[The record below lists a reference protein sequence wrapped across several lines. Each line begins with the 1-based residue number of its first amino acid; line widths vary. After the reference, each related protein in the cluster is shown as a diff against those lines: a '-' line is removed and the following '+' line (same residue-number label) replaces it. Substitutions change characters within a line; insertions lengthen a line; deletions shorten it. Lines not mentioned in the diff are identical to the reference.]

1 MEVIVSCLSIKKS
14 YYISSLL
21 LMCVLFAA
29 PVFAADEVL
38 YNKYNIHTQSKD
50 GKKAKASYANYV
62 GPYEGHVIVPP
73 GTKMVIT
80 KKSSR
85 GFTFTYDA
93 GQKKV
98 VYEFHTSR
106 MGMSI
111 DAYLEK
117 ITSAKPTAL
126 KGLSKLDRKGVSKGK
141 ALVGM
146 SREGV
151 MAALGYPATHRTPSL
166 EATSWVYWKNRFATL
181 GVDFDDS
188 GKVKGIR
195 GD

>member
-1 MEVIVSCLSIKKS
+1 MRCLSTKKI
-14 YYISSLL
+14 YAVICLL
-21 LMCVLFAA
+21 ALCSVFSA
-29 PVFAADEVL
+29 PVFAEDEIR
-38 YNKYNIHTQSKD
+38 YNKYNIHTQTKD
-50 GKKAKASYANYV
+50 GIKAKASYANYV

-73 GTKMVIT
+73 GTKIVIT

-98 VYEFHTSR
+98 TYDFHKSR

-126 KGLSKLDRKGVSKGK
+126 KGLSKLDRKGVTKGK

-146 SREGV
+146 SRAGV
-151 MAALGYPATHRTPSL
+151 KTALGYPAAHRTASL
-166 EATSWVYWKNRFATL
+166 DATTWVYWKDRFRTI
-181 GVDFDDS
+181 GVDFNDA
-188 GKVKGIR
+188 GKVEAVH
-195 GD
+195 